1 MKRPILALAAVS
13 ALALT
18 SVAQAAD
25 LAVIASN
32 GVKAALEELAPQF
45 EKATGNK
52 VAIKW
57 GVAALMQREIEGG
70 AAFDLAILTSPLI
83 AELAKQGK
91 IAVGSETPIA
101 RSAVGIMVRK
111 GAQKPDL
118 TSPVGLM
125 NAVLA
130 AKTLT
135 WAKEGASG
143 TAFLGALRKLG
154 IADEAQRKADL
165 AADGAGAAQK
175 VASGQADFGALL
187 VNEIMVQPGVDLAGP
202 LPAVLQSYTAFSSGI
217 SASSKNAE
225 AAKALAEHLTKP
237 ESRAMFKAKG
247 QEPFDPAQ
255 ALAK

>member
-18 SVAQAAD
+18 SIAQAAD

-32 GVKAALEELAPQF
+32 GVKAAVEELAPQF
-45 EKATGNK
+45 EKATGHK

-91 IAVGSETPIA
+91 ITAGSETPIA

-111 GAQKPDL
+111 GAEKPDL

-130 AKTLT
+130 AKSIT

-143 TAFLGALRKLG
+143 TAFINALQKIG
-154 IADEAQRKADL
+154 IAEEAKRKADL

-175 VASGQADFGALL
+175 VASGKADFGALL
-187 VNEIMVQPGVDLAGP
+187 VNEIMAQPGVDLAGP
-202 LPAVLQSYTAFSSGI
+202 LPAALQSYTAFSSGI
-217 SASSKNAE
+217 AASTKNAE
-225 AAKALAEHLTKP
+225 AAKALADHLTKP
-237 ESRAMFKAKG
+237 ESRAVFKAKG

-255 ALAK
+255 ALGK